1 MSLEFT
7 PRSRTFWES
16 KSHFL
21 TKESRKDCKQ
31 MFLAYLTELQENS
44 KNATEYDRT
53 RLRNCP
59 LPLEK
64 DPTSKGRG
72 SISSTN
78 GPQTF
83 IGGIT
88 ESVLLAGKDIE
99 SRRGRFITSTQ
110 HEDIP
115 GPSQKKVCQQRSSRP
130 LA

>member
-72 SISSTN
+72 SVEYRTVKKS
-78 GPQTF
+78 GMAC
-83 IGGIT
+83 
-88 ESVLLAGKDIE
+88 LAWSDN
-99 SRRGRFITSTQ
+99 R
-110 HEDIP
+110 
-115 GPSQKKVCQQRSSRP
+115 
-130 LA
+130 